1 MKPLETLMLFSRQFE
16 LLPTHKG
23 GLTEKIIETKRLYL
37 RELDILDLD
46 DLSKILSDSESMKY
60 YPHLFSREEVR
71 KWIEWN
77 IDNYIRYNHGLWAV
91 ILKENGTFLG
101 DCGITVQEIENS
113 KLPELGYHIH
123 KDYCNKGF
131 ATEAAKACI
140 DYAFNTLNIE
150 KLYTYTD
157 ILNIPSRKVAEKNGM
172 KLIKNFSKEVMGYSI
187 EEVLYSIGAINDM

>member
-46 DLSKILSDSESMKY
+46 DLSKILSDSESMRY
-60 YPHLFSREEVR
+60 YPHPFSRKEVS
-71 KWIEWN
+71 KWIKWN
-77 IDNYIRYNHGLWAV
+77 IDNYHRYNHGLWAV
-91 ILKENGTFLG
+91 ILKENETFLG

-123 KDYCNKGF
+123 KDYCN
-131 ATEAAKACI
+131 TDLTNSNAKMIA
-140 DYAFNTLNIE
+140 
-150 KLYTYTD
+150 K
-157 ILNIPSRKVAEKNGM
+157 
-172 KLIKNFSKEVMGYSI
+172 
-187 EEVLYSIGAINDM
+187 